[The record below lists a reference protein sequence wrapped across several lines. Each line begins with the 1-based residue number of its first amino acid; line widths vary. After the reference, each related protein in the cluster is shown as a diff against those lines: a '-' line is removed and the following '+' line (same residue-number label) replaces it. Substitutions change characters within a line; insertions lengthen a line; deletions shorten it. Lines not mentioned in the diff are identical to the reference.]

1 MGEVVRTGQPDTARS
16 GSEVARVSVPF
27 KGDVLRGEV
36 RADPNRLLSGTE
48 VSRLL
53 GIKSDTWRAY
63 VSRGQAPAP
72 DAPDLETPVNNRI
85 PRWRLS
91 TVREYVQNRKRQAFK
106 LYKG

>member
-1 MGEVVRTGQPDTARS
+1 MDEVVRTGQPDTARS
-16 GSEVARVSVPF
+16 GSEVRVSVPF
-27 KGDVLRGEV
+27 RGGVLRGEV
-36 RADPNRLLSGTE
+36 RADPSRLLTTAE

-53 GIKSDTWRAY
+53 GIKPHTWRTY
-63 VSRGQAPAP
+63 VLRGQAPAP
-72 DAPDLETPVNNRI
+72 DAPDLETPVNRRL